1 MSVGLVVVSHSAQLA
16 AGVVELA
23 SQMAPDVVLAAAGGM
38 DDGAVGTSLERIMAA
53 LDEADTGDGVVVLA
67 DLGSA
72 VMTAEAA
79 LEFQDGPT
87 RASLADAPLV
97 EGAVAAAVAAQSG
110 ADRAAV
116 LRAAETAWRPA
127 GASDQGASAPA
138 ATASATASAAASATS
153 GAEEEP
159 LTGVFTLVNPLGLH
173 ARPAAVLAAEL
184 GALDVEVEINGVD
197 GQSVMML
204 MTLGAGQGTDL
215 HVSASGP
222 AAQQA
227 LDTVRH
233 AVESGF
239 GES

>member
-23 SQMAPDVVLAAAGGM
+23 SQMAHDVLLVAAGGM
-38 DDGAVGTSLERIMAA
+38 DDGTVGTSLEKIMAA
-53 LDEADTGDGVVVLA
+53 LDDADTGDGVVVLA

-72 VMTAEAA
+72 VMTAESA
-79 LEFQDGPT
+79 LEFQDGPD
-87 RASLADAPLV
+87 RASLAEAPLV
-97 EGAVAAAVAAQSG
+97 EGAVAAAVAAQGG

-116 LRAAETAWRPA
+116 LRAAETAWPPTGPA
-127 GASDQGASAPA
+127 APPGDSAPA
-138 ATASATASAAASATS
+138 AE
-153 GAEEEP
+153 GGEEAP

-173 ARPAAVLAAEL
+173 ARPAAALAAEL
-184 GALDVEVEINGVD
+184 GALDVEIDINGVD
-197 GQSVMML
+197 AQSVMML
-204 MTLGAGQGTDL
+204 MTLGAGPGTDL
-215 HVSASGP
+215 HVRASGP

-233 AVESGF
+233 AVETGF